1 MFTQIDDNGDGVL
14 SWDEVMK
21 ADIIAIVRQV
31 PNFLHDAKSQHG
43 EIEEILGLAG
53 DEDKE
58 EGEEGGEE
66 GGAGEG
72 DEEDVEEDG
81 GREAGKDEL

>member
-1 MFTQIDDNGDGVL
+1 ML

-31 PNFLHDAKSQHG
+31 PNFVHDAESHYA
-43 EIEEILGLAG
+43 EIEAIVALDG

-58 EGEEGGEE
+58 EGEEVVEEGGEE
-66 GGAGEG
+66 GEEEGAGEVDG
-72 DEEDVEEDG
+72 EDVEEG
-81 GREAGKDEL
+81 GGNEAGKDEL